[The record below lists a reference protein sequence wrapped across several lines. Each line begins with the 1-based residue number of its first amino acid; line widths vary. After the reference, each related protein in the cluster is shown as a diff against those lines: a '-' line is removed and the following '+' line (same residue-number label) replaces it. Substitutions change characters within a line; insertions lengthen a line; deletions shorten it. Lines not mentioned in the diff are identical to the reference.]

1 MIKTFEEI
9 IMNIKGHQ
17 IWKPLASD
25 SRVKEIE
32 SIEFDGFDG
41 ILINLDDKY
50 NSVFIP
56 GDMKFK
62 LQQEEVSFEK
72 AIQELKKGK
81 TIESVY
87 DNQIYKI
94 KDNNIYSLMDNGEW
108 LTYTYPFN
116 EMQILNDWYVND

>member
-25 SRVKEIE
+25 SRVKNIE
-32 SIEFDGFDG
+32 SIEFNNLDG

-50 NSVFIP
+50 DSVFIP
-56 GDMKFK
+56 SDMKFK